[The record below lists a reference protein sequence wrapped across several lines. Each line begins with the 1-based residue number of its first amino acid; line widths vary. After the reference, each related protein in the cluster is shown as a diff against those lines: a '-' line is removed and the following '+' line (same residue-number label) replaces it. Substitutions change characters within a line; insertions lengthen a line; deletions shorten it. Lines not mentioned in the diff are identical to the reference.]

1 MSAVILSL
9 GLHFLASPIS
19 LDVGP
24 LKLDAHFL
32 REGERAPWEG
42 VLIKRLDLARVI
54 TEQARA
60 GAECDSRVELVREST
75 LDQIEA
81 LDQAHDRQIEIMTQR
96 IGALEQAEIQ
106 LTEDIAEQAELL
118 SRWRWGSAAVV
129 GGLVSSI
136 VALSVL

>member
-1 MSAVILSL
+1 MSALILSL

-19 LDVGP
+19 LEVGP
-24 LKLDAHFL
+24 LQIDAHFL
-32 REGERAPWEG
+32 RAGERAPWEG
-42 VLIKRLDLARVI
+42 VLITRLDLAQVI

-60 GAECDSRVELVREST
+60 GAECDSRVELVRVST

-96 IGALEQAEIQ
+96 IEELEQAEIQ
-106 LTEDIAEQAELL
+106 LTEELAEQAEILN
-118 SRWRWGSAAVV
+118 RWRWGSGLIV